1 MSVIRWPEL
10 VNEQGRLAEG
20 DAARRMGK
28 SALAGEAPGCPQ
40 VLHVNLFF
48 DGTNNNKEWDAKDE
62 KRPTHSNV
70 ARLFNACSD
79 KHEAGEYAFYMA
91 GVGTP
96 FREIGETVFS
106 SEGKAFAL
114 GFGMRVAWGYTR
126 LLNALHEAMAGDIL
140 LYDPDARALC
150 ASIDADVIA
159 SNGTMN
165 RIIGRASK
173 VSLPVRALET
183 ASRMYYG
190 YRSQAKLERLHG
202 ELSAL
207 QKKHG
212 RPGGQLNRSI
222 KKVWVNVFGFS
233 RGAASA
239 RVFVNRLI
247 NTWAPGGMI
256 AGSIPFEVNFLGI
269 FDTVASVGL
278 PDTVTAAINL
288 ADLDG
293 HWAWTA
299 EGALNIPASVKKC
312 VHFFSIHEQRM
323 SFPLDSIREKQAY
336 PVGVPRRIEVAYPGV
351 HSDVGGGYAFNE
363 EGKSRDGDGSK
374 LSQIAL
380 HNMYIEALKAG
391 VPLSVKTDKSPLPKI
406 VEQDFR
412 ISPSVARA
420 FNDWLSTVNQKPL
433 DSVESAIR
441 IGMGQSLAWR
451 TLRADYGN
459 PQAYITSQEFFRH
472 APEHEVTPYGL
483 ETRIKSKAT
492 SASRLDNLKREKHEL
507 EKRKADLDAAALSM
521 PAIPALANPFKK
533 QAAELAEQIKKKE
546 ADILAAAAGKAPRPG
561 EGTTDV
567 MTNDKTDLLEAAE
580 EFRLLLAYLY
590 PDQRWRWQVYWALPP
605 ADAVQVTAGPIETAL
620 PFPLEQDVTKYY
632 LTVDR
637 KDVATHR
644 RQGSAAAWMGERDRV
659 IMLFGAV
666 AKYQPTLDFVLTPT
680 QEMLPFLLRHTSD
693 EAVRKLPRAA
703 IRLLDDYVHDSRA
716 WFRVPY
722 FHEYA
727 PGGYGWARTVFVGN
741 DRRVRSLGL
750 KDDAAHIAAERARVA
765 AADRGN
771 YLAEQFR
778 TLPPPVKVDFSTFPR
793 Q

>member
-1 MSVIRWPEL
+1 MSVIRWPEPF
-10 VNEQGRLAEG
+10 NEQGRLPEG
-20 DAARRMGK
+20 DAARLTGQ
-28 SALAGEAPGCPQ
+28 SALAQGAPGCPQ
-40 VLHVNLFF
+40 TLHVNLFF
-48 DGTNNNKEWDAKDE
+48 DGTNNNREWDTKNANK
-62 KRPTHSNV
+62 PTHSNV
-70 ARLFNACSD
+70 ARLSFACPQN
-79 KHEAGEYAFYMA
+79 KGAGIFSEYVP

-96 FREIGETVFS
+96 FPEIGETAFS

-126 LLNALHEAMAGDIL
+126 LLNALHQAMTGSAL
-140 LYDPDARALC
+140 LDNTEARALC
-150 ASIDADVIA
+150 SMIDADVIA
-159 SNGTMN
+159 SNGTLAQSARM
-165 RIIGRASK
+165 ASK
-173 VSLPVRALET
+173 VLPVAGPLAA
-183 ASRMYYG
+183 ASRMYHG
-190 YRSQAKLERLHG
+190 YKTRAKLERLHG

-207 QKKHG
+207 QKKHSG
-212 RPGGQLNRSI
+212 PGGQLNRSI
-222 KKVWVNVFGFS
+222 KKAWVNVFGFS

-256 AGSIPFEVNFLGI
+256 AGSIPYEVNFLGI

-323 SFPLDSIREKQAY
+323 SFPLDSIRENQAY
-336 PVGVPRRIEVAYPGV
+336 PVSAPGRIEVAYPGV

-391 VPLSVKTDKSPLPKI
+391 VPLMLYSDIRKRDDLMR
-406 VEQDFR
+406 DF
-412 ISPSVARA
+412 SLTSSVARA

-433 DSVESAIR
+433 DSVESALR

-459 PQAYITSQEFFRH
+459 PQAYITSQEFFRR

-483 ETRIKSKAT
+483 EARIKSKAT
-492 SASRLDNLKREKHEL
+492 SASRLDDLKREKQQL
-507 EKRKADLDAAALSM
+507 EKQKAGLDAAALSM

-533 QAAELAEQIKKKE
+533 KAAELAEQIKKKD

-605 ADAVQVTAGPIETAL
+605 ADTVTLKKGPIGKAI
-620 PFPLEQDVTKYY
+620 PLEQNAEAYY

-644 RQGSAAAWMGERDRV
+644 RQGSRAAWMGDRDRV

-666 AKYQPTLDFVLTPT
+666 AGYQPTLDFVLSPT
-680 QEMLPFLLRHTSD
+680 QEMLPFLLKHTSD
-693 EAVRKLPRAA
+693 DAVRKLPRAA
-703 IRLLDDYVHDSRA
+703 TRLLDDYVHDSRA

-727 PGGYGWARTVFVGN
+727 PGGYGWARTVFVGD

-778 TLPPPVKVDFSTFPR
+778 TLPPPAKVDFSTFPR
-793 Q
+793 Y